1 MSRTTISKE
10 GGIWWAWR
18 LRRAA
23 AIRKKGG
30 IVSEGRESVAERE
43 EGAAESSEKAILR
56 DELLA
61 EFFATFILAL
71 IGLGAVAVSVANG
84 AYDLFGVSMIWF
96 VAVSLA
102 IYAAAAV
109 SGAHLNPAVTLA
121 FAAFTD
127 FPWRKVVPYIV
138 AQMVGWFVGA
148 AALFVMFAAIISN
161 FEAANGLVRG
171 EPGSQLTAMIFT
183 TYAPNPAIIGF
194 DQAAFAQVS
203 FVTWFLAEAIITAAL
218 VFCVFFIIE
227 ERNEGRPLA
236 NTAPAMIG
244 LLVAVLVAF
253 EAPISMAALN
263 PARDLGP
270 RILTLLAGWGEIA
283 FPGPRGFDF
292 LIPTVSTIVGGL
304 IGGAVYTYLYK
315 RVYLAPAEIGREPPE
330 VRGE

>member
-1 MSRTTISKE
+1 M
-10 GGIWWAWR
+10 
-18 LRRAA
+18 
-23 AIRKKGG
+23 
-30 IVSEGRESVAERE
+30 AENNVND
-43 EGAAESSEKAILR
+43 KVVLR

-71 IGLGAVAVSVANG
+71 IGLGAVAVSVALG

-102 IYAAAAV
+102 IYAAGAV
-109 SGAHLNPAVTLA
+109 SGAHLNPAVTFA

-127 FPWRKVVPYIV
+127 FPWRKVIPYIV
-138 AQMVGWFVGA
+138 AQMVGWFAGA
-148 AALFVMFAAIISN
+148 VAVFVMFAGIISN

-171 EPGSQLTAMIFT
+171 QPGSQLTAMIFT
-183 TYAPNPAIIGF
+183 TYAPNPAIVGF
-194 DQAAFAQVS
+194 DQAAYAQVS
-203 FVTWFLAEAIITAAL
+203 LVTWFISEAIITAAL

-227 ERNEGRPLA
+227 EINADRPLA
-236 NTAPAMIG
+236 NTGPALIG

-270 RILTLLAGWGEIA
+270 RILTLLAGWGQIA
-283 FPGPRGFDF
+283 FPGPRGVDF
-292 LIPTVSTIVGGL
+292 LIPTVATIVGGL
-304 IGGAVYTYLYK
+304 IGGAIYTYLYK
-315 RVYLAPAEIGREPPE
+315 RVYEAPAEVGREPPE